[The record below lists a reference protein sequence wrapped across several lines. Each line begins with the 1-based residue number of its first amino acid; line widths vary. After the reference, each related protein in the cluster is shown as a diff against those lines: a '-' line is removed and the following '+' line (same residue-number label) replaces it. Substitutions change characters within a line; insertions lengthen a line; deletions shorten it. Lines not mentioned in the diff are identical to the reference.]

1 MEENAGTIIGV
12 NGNMITVRFTGA
24 VAQNGIFNNAS
35 QHWNHNL
42 FWEIMGPGEAKKMPG
57 NLEKALTEAFVQ
69 TCGGTPQS
77 IHIVIEDIAKENW
90 AIGGGLCSDLYP
102 DPPAEKK

>member
-1 MEENAGTIIGV
+1 MP
-12 NGNMITVRFTGA
+12 MIRVEMFRGRTVDQKRA
-24 VAQNGIFNNAS
+24 LA
-35 QHWNHNL
+35 
-42 FWEIMGPGEAKKMPG
+42 
-57 NLEKALTEAFVQ
+57 KALTEAFVQ

-77 IHIVIEDIAKENW
+77 IHIVVEDIAKENW